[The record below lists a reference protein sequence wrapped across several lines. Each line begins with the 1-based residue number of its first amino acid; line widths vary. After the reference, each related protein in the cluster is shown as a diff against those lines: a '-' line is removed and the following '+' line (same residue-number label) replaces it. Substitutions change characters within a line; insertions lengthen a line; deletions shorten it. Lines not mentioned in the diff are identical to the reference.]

1 MWESVVSSSFVAI
14 QTKQGMHM
22 SPRDLNLRRQ
32 WTKFVQVKRAD
43 FVEPSNIF
51 IYPLIPM
58 WESVVSSSFV
68 AIQTKQGMHMSPRDL
83 NLRRQWTKF
92 VQVKRADFV
101 EPSKHSVICGAH
113 FTSDCFES
121 GYMREMAF

>member
-1 MWESVVSSSFVAI
+1 MGKRCVVQFC
-14 QTKQGMHM
+14 G
-22 SPRDLNLRRQ
+22 N
-32 WTKFVQVKRAD
+32 
-43 FVEPSNIF
+43 SNKIGHA
-51 IYPLIPM
+51 Y
-58 WESVVSSSFV
+58 VS
-68 AIQTKQGMHMSPRDL
+68 K

-113 FTSDCFES
+113 FTSDCFEG